1 MKVINIMKKIL
12 STIRNFFTLKT
23 KLLNFDKEKLE
34 KLISYIVPEYW
45 ATNKKSFIL
54 FWLIGSFTVIF
65 IFWASIA
72 EVNQVVRASGT
83 VVPDS
88 KVHLVQSGISG
99 PIEEINIKLDDK
111 VQAGDILFHVDTTNR
126 LKNYKLSKKEFETRS
141 RRVNILKELVS
152 TGSDSEFRLLDEE
165 LMLVDAESRYNESK
179 KSLEYSK
186 VKSPITG
193 YISKINVTNKE
204 QIVQSGD
211 LLSEVVPLD
220 DVLKIEA
227 KVAPKDIA
235 YVRKG
240 QKAKIA
246 FSAYDMAIYGQ
257 FEGVVTKIAAN
268 TSTTKDGDPFYP
280 AVIELNNN
288 QFTDS
293 DKKIILQSG
302 MLSDVSI
309 IGEERTV
316 MSYVLNPITKLSQTA
331 LQE

>member
-1 MKVINIMKKIL
+1 MKELIEKIKNI
-12 STIRNFFTLKT
+12 LKSR
-23 KLLNFDKEKLE
+23 LNFLNIDKEKIE
-34 KLISYIVPEYW
+34 IIISYLVPEYW
-45 ATNKKSFIL
+45 ASNRKSFIL

-65 IFWASIA
+65 IIWASFA

-88 KVHLVQSGISG
+88 KVHLVQSGVSG
-99 PIEEINIKLDDK
+99 PIEQIKIKLDDK
-111 VQAGDILFHVDTTNR
+111 VEAGAILFNVDTSNR
-126 LKNYKLSKKEFETRS
+126 LKHYKLSKKEFETRS

-165 LMLVDAESRYNESK
+165 LMLVDAESRYNEAK
-179 KSLEYSK
+179 KALEFSK
-186 VKSPITG
+186 VKSPISG
-193 YISKINVTNKE
+193 YVSKINVTNKE
-204 QIVQSGD
+204 QIIQSGD
-211 LLSEVVPLD
+211 LLSEIVPLD

-257 FEGVVTKIAAN
+257 FEGEVTKIAAN

-280 AVIELNNN
+280 AVIELNNE
-288 QFTDS
+288 QFSDS

-316 MSYVLNPITKLSQTA
+316 ISYVLNPITKLSQTA

>member
-1 MKVINIMKKIL
+1 MKGILTKI
-12 STIRNFFTLKT
+12 RGFFALKT
-23 KLLNFDKEKLE
+23 KLPNIDKENLG
-34 KLISYIVPEYW
+34 KLISYIIPEYW
-45 ATNKKSFIL
+45 ASNKKSFIL

-72 EVNQVVRASGT
+72 KVNQVVRASGT

-88 KVHLVQSGISG
+88 KVHLVQSGVTG

-111 VQAGDILFHVDTTNR
+111 VQAGDVLFHVDTTNR

-165 LMLVDAESRYNESK
+165 LMLVDAESRYNDSK

-193 YISKINVTNKE
+193 YVSKINVTNKE

-211 LLSEVVPLD
+211 LLSEIVPLD

-257 FEGVVTKIAAN
+257 FEGEVTKIAAN